1 LALQKAL
8 PELLAIASVTGTFN
22 RFGVLS
28 YKDYVPR
35 LPGTPHNAP
44 PIPQPEVVTWSEWN
58 RRQLGEWV
66 KNIQAE
72 GGADYPEAAKSAL
85 IKALNILGQPVEVD
99 PPRPKEPKP
108 TTIVLWYTD
117 APPHHKFNPGSPNRL
132 LEIEAHRGTSTDW
145 VHLCKSAAAA
155 GMQVYPILPTMEST
169 EISFYVMLA
178 EVTGGKCLMKRDDDQ
193 QIFGGGDE
201 IRQLVKTT
209 VQVVL
214 GLVGCSVPEELID
227 PKVEVASNEDPLTPS
242 TLNKVINE
250 DEGSHDYLPAIDK
263 RSATVTS
270 LPRIVWSA
278 WRPLPLSQSGE
289 AGNSKLVLGSGF
301 ERFGPDLNDD
311 VFDRRYADPEE
322 EEYREKARVALRN
335 VFESNVMALTYNP
348 IFAQL
353 WRASE
358 SNLDPSLFS
367 TDNHGAV
374 CKEETNNTRESL
386 LVLFKNQVEKLK
398 SPEYREE
405 MNKWVNI
412 NHDASLEIQKLKSKI
427 KNSNIDKFRLH
438 QEYTQLGIGR
448 SDLLG
453 LTTNC
458 SPKVLRKLG
467 DMLRFVEVRRPSSVR
482 YAQLTLA
489 T

>member
-1 LALQKAL
+1 MALQKAL

-22 RFGVLS
+22 RIGVLS

-44 PIPQPEVVTWSEWN
+44 PIPQPEVVNWSGWN

-85 IKALNILGQPVEVD
+85 IKALEILGQPVEAN
-99 PPRPKEPKP
+99 PSLSEELKP

-132 LEIEAHRGTSTDW
+132 IEIDAHRETSTDW

-155 GMQVYPILPTMEST
+155 GMRVYLILPTMDSPEL
-169 EISFYVMLA
+169 SFYVMLA
-178 EVTGGKCLMKRDDDQ
+178 EITGGKCLMRQDDDQ
-193 QIFGGGDE
+193 QVFGSGDE
-201 IRQLVKTT
+201 IRRLVKTT
-209 VQVVL
+209 VHVVL
-214 GLVGCSVPEELID
+214 GLIGCTLPEESAD
-227 PKVEVASNEDPLTPS
+227 AKVEVASNEVPLVPS
-242 TLNKVINE
+242 VLEKLTNE
-250 DEGSHDYLPAIDK
+250 DESSYGYLPAMDK
-263 RSATVTS
+263 RSAKITS
-270 LPRIVWSA
+270 LPRIAWSP
-278 WRPLPLSQSGE
+278 WRPSILSQNDE
-289 AGNSKLVLGSGF
+289 AGKSKLILGPGF
-301 ERFGPDLNDD
+301 EQFGPDLDEG

-322 EEYREKARVALRN
+322 EEYREKTRVALRN

-353 WRASE
+353 WRAGE
-358 SNLDPSLFS
+358 SHLNQGLVS
-367 TDNHGAV
+367 TDNDAV

-386 LVLFKNQVEKLK
+386 LTLFKHQVEKLK
-398 SPEYREE
+398 NPDYREE
-405 MNKWVNI
+405 MNRWVNI
-412 NHDASLEIQKLKSKI
+412 NHDASIGIRKLKSK
-427 KNSNIDKFRLH
+427 NTSSNIDKFRLH

-448 SDLLG
+448 SDLLE

-482 YAQLTLA
+482 CVRLTIA
-489 T
+489 P